1 MIKVVLQDGIKD
13 CGICSLL
20 SIIRYYGG
28 DVSKE
33 YLREITNTTKDGVS
47 FYMLIEAAK
56 SLGFEAIGMNGELD
70 ELNVNNLPCIAH
82 FIVNKNYKHFV
93 VIYNID
99 FKNKYITIM
108 DPAKGK
114 KVLSFSEFNLSSS
127 NNYIFLKP
135 IKKLP
140 VFKNKHIIFKTIINY
155 FKHNKIIYILILFLI
170 STSFILNIISSFSFK
185 YLLEYSINYKVI
197 NNIKNIFICLFIIY
211 LFKNLSNLFCNILL
225 SKWILI
231 FDQEI
236 TKTTFKQIILLPYLY
251 FKNRTTGEV
260 ISRFRDLSIIKNYIS
275 KFVSSFIID
284 FFSIIIFL
292 YIMYLYQIK
301 IFIIILIF
309 SLLFFLLFIFYSKRK
324 KRIIV
329 KYNRNQDIV
338 NSFLVESISNVDTIK
353 GSHLEKRLSDVFII
367 KYKNMLNVLYKYS
380 FYNVLMDFIKN
391 NYFDLLSLIIYSFGS
406 YLVIKNSISLSNI
419 IIYQSFFT
427 YYINA
432 YMRLINVIGEHNE
445 YLVSK
450 SRVEDLFLL
459 NEESFIHNFYYLSY
473 NMIGDIKFNNFS
485 YKIGSR
491 LLFNKCNL
499 IIKEGER
506 ILISG
511 ESGCGKSTLVK
522 ILMRYIEVPFGM
534 VSINNIDI
542 NHYHLENIR
551 SNICYVTSNEYLFTD
566 SIRNN
571 ICLNKEINEEEFFKI
586 TNICMVN
593 DLVNN
598 SDLGYDKL
606 IEENGFNFSNGE
618 RQRIILARS
627 LVKNSNI
634 YIFDEA
640 LGNIDIDREK
650 KILNGIFEYLK
661 GKIVIVISHRFNN
674 KKLFDRVIK
683 IKDGNIIEL

>member
-28 DVSKE
+28 EVSKE

-56 SLGFEAIGMNGELD
+56 KLGFEAIGMSGEF
-70 ELNVNNLPCIAH
+70 EEITVNNLPCIAH

-99 FKNKYITIM
+99 FKNNNITIM

-114 KVLSFSEFNLSSS
+114 RVLSFSEFKLSSS

-140 VFKNKHIIFKTIINY
+140 VFKNKNIIYKTIINY
-155 FKHNKIIYILILFLI
+155 FKNNKIIYIFILFLI
-170 STSFILNIISSFSFK
+170 ISSFILNIISSFSFK
-185 YLLEYSINYKVI
+185 YLLEYSINYNVI

-211 LFKNLSNLFCNILL
+211 LFKNFSNLFCNILL
-225 SKWILI
+225 SKLILI
-231 FDQEI
+231 FDQDI
-236 TKTTFKQIILLPYLY
+236 TKITFKQIVLLPYLY
-251 FKNRTTGEV
+251 FKNRTTGEI
-260 ISRFRDLSIIKNYIS
+260 ISRFRDLNVIRNFIS
-275 KFVSSFIID
+275 KFISVFIID

-301 IFIIILIF
+301 LFLIIFICSLVFIL
-309 SLLFFLLFIFYSKRK
+309 FYIYYSNKK
-324 KRIIV
+324 KRIVIRLN
-329 KYNRNQDIV
+329 KNQDIV
-338 NSFLVESISNVDTIK
+338 NSYLVESISNVDTVK
-353 GSHLEKRLSDVFII
+353 GSHLEKRLLDMFII
-367 KYKNMLNVLYKYS
+367 KYKNMLNSLYKYNS
-380 FYNVLMDFIKN
+380 YNIVMDFVKN
-391 NYFDLLSLIIYSFGS
+391 NYFDLLVLIIYSFGS
-406 YLVIKNSISLSNI
+406 YLIISNSISLSNI

-427 YYINA
+427 YYINSFI
-432 YMRLINVIGEHNE
+432 RLIGVIGEYNE

-450 SRVEDLFLL
+450 NRVEDLFLL
-459 NEESFIHNFYYLSY
+459 NEESFIHNYYYLSY
-473 NMIGDIKFNNFS
+473 DLIGDIKFNNFS

-491 LLFNKCNL
+491 LLFNNCNL
-499 IIKEGER
+499 VIKEGER

-522 ILMRYIEVPFGM
+522 ILMRYIEIPYGM
-534 VSINNIDI
+534 VSINGIDI

-566 SIRNN
+566 SIKNN
-571 ICLNKEINEEEFFKI
+571 ICLNKEINEEEFLKI
-586 TNICMVN
+586 TKICMVD
-593 DLVNN
+593 DLVND
-598 SDLGYDKL
+598 DLGYDKL
-606 IEENGFNFSNGE
+606 VEENGFNFSNGE

-650 KILNGIFEYLK
+650 KILSNIFDYLK
-661 GKIVIVISHRFNN
+661 DKIVIVISHRFNN

-683 IKDGNIIEL
+683 IKDGNIIEV

>member
-28 DVSKE
+28 EVSKE

-56 SLGFEAIGMNGELD
+56 KLGFEAIGMSGEF
-70 ELNVNNLPCIAH
+70 EEITVNNLPCIAH

-99 FKNKYITIM
+99 FKNNNITIM

-114 KVLSFSEFNLSSS
+114 RVLSFSEFKLSSS

-140 VFKNKHIIFKTIINY
+140 VFKNKNIIYKTIINY
-155 FKHNKIIYILILFLI
+155 FKNNKIIYIFILFLI
-170 STSFILNIISSFSFK
+170 ISSFILNIISSFSFK
-185 YLLEYSINYKVI
+185 YLLEYSINYNVI

-211 LFKNLSNLFCNILL
+211 LFKNFSNLFCNILL
-225 SKWILI
+225 SKLILI
-231 FDQEI
+231 FDQDI
-236 TKTTFKQIILLPYLY
+236 TKITFKQIVLLPYLY
-251 FKNRTTGEV
+251 FKNRTTGEI
-260 ISRFRDLSIIKNYIS
+260 ISRFRDLNVIRNFIS
-275 KFVSSFIID
+275 KFISVFIID

-301 IFIIILIF
+301 LFLIIFICSLVFILVYIY
-309 SLLFFLLFIFYSKRK
+309 YSNKK
-324 KRIIV
+324 KRIVI
-329 KYNRNQDIV
+329 KLNRNQDIV
-338 NSFLVESISNVDTIK
+338 NSYLVESISNVDTVK
-353 GSHLEKRLSDVFII
+353 GSHLEKRLLDMFII
-367 KYKNMLNVLYKYS
+367 KYKNMLNSLYKYNS
-380 FYNVLMDFIKN
+380 YNIVMDFVKN
-391 NYFDLLSLIIYSFGS
+391 NYFDLLVLIIYSFGS
-406 YLVIKNSISLSNI
+406 YLIISNSISLSNI

-427 YYINA
+427 YYINSFI
-432 YMRLINVIGEHNE
+432 RLIGVIGEYNE

-450 SRVEDLFLL
+450 NRVEDLFLL
-459 NEESFIHNFYYLSY
+459 NEESFIHNYYYLSY
-473 NMIGDIKFNNFS
+473 DLIGDIKFNNFS

-491 LLFNKCNL
+491 LLFNNCNL
-499 IIKEGER
+499 VIKEGER

-522 ILMRYIEVPFGM
+522 ILMRYIEIPYGM
-534 VSINNIDI
+534 VSINGIDI

-566 SIRNN
+566 SIKNN
-571 ICLNKEINEEEFFKI
+571 ICLNKEINEEEFLKI
-586 TNICMVN
+586 TKICMVD
-593 DLVNN
+593 DLVND
-598 SDLGYDKL
+598 DLGYDKL
-606 IEENGFNFSNGE
+606 VEENGFNFSNGE

-650 KILNGIFEYLK
+650 KILSNIFDYLK
-661 GKIVIVISHRFNN
+661 DKIVIVISHRFNN

-683 IKDGNIIEL
+683 IKDGNIIEI

>member
-33 YLREITNTTKDGVS
+33 YLREVTNTTKDGVS

-56 SLGFEAIGMNGELD
+56 KIGFDAIGMSGELD
-70 ELNVNNLPCIAH
+70 DIDVNNLPCIAH

-99 FKNKYITIM
+99 FKNNNITIM

-114 KVLSFSEFNLSSS
+114 KIISFSEFNLSSS
-127 NNYIFLKP
+127 KNYIFLKP

-140 VFKNKHIIFKTIINY
+140 IIKNKHIILNTIINY
-155 FKHNKIIYILILFLI
+155 FKNNKFIFILIIFLI
-170 STSFILNIISSFSFK
+170 STSFIFNIISSFSFK

-197 NNIKNIFICLFIIY
+197 NNIKNIFTCLVIIC

-225 SKWILI
+225 SKWTLI

-236 TKTTFKQIILLPYLY
+236 TKTTFRQIILLPYLY

-260 ISRFRDLSIIKNYIS
+260 ISRFRDLNIIKNYIS
-275 KFVSSFIID
+275 KLVSSFIID

-292 YIMYLYQIK
+292 YIMYLYQTK
-301 IFIIILIF
+301 IFIIIIIC
-309 SLLFFLLFIFYSKRK
+309 SLLFVFIFTYYSRRK

-329 KYNRNQDIV
+329 RYNKNQDIV
-338 NSFLVESISNVDTIK
+338 NSFLVEAISNVDTIK
-353 GSHLEKRLSDVFII
+353 GSHLEKRLSDLFII
-367 KYKNMLNVLYKYS
+367 KYKNMLNILYKYNT
-380 FYNVLMDFIKN
+380 YNVIIDFIKN
-391 NYFDLLSLIIYSFGS
+391 NYFDLLTLIIYSFGS
-406 YLVIKNSISLSNI
+406 YLVITNNTSLSNI

-427 YYINA
+427 YYINS
-432 YMRLINVIGEHNE
+432 YIRLIGVIGEYNE

-459 NEESFIHNFYYLSY
+459 SEESFVHNFYYLSY
-473 NMIGDIKFNNFS
+473 NLIGDIKFNNFN

-491 LLFNKCNL
+491 VLFNNCSL
-499 IIKEGER
+499 LIKEGER

-522 ILMRYIEVPFGM
+522 ILMRYLEVPFGM
-534 VSINNIDI
+534 VSISGIDI

-571 ICLNKEINEEEFFKI
+571 ICLNKEINEEEFLKI

-593 DLVNN
+593 DLVD
-598 SDLGYDKL
+598 DLGYDKL

-650 KILNGIFEYLK
+650 KILSGIFDYLK

-683 IKDGNIIEL
+683 IKDGIIIEL

>member
-28 DVSKE
+28 EVSKE

-56 SLGFEAIGMNGELD
+56 KLGFEAIGMSGEF
-70 ELNVNNLPCIAH
+70 EEITVNNLPCIAH

-99 FKNKYITIM
+99 LKNNNISIM

-114 KVLSFSEFNLSSS
+114 RVLSFSEFKLSSS

-140 VFKNKHIIFKTIINY
+140 VFKNKNIIYKTIINY
-155 FKHNKIIYILILFLI
+155 FKNNKIIYIFILFLI
-170 STSFILNIISSFSFK
+170 ISSFILNIISSFSFK
-185 YLLEYSINYKVI
+185 YLLEYSINYNVI

-211 LFKNLSNLFCNILL
+211 LFKNFSNLFCNILL
-225 SKWILI
+225 SKLILI
-231 FDQEI
+231 FDQDI
-236 TKTTFKQIILLPYLY
+236 TKITFKQIVLLPYLY
-251 FKNRTTGEV
+251 FKNRTTGEI
-260 ISRFRDLSIIKNYIS
+260 ISRFRDLNVIRNFIS
-275 KFVSSFIID
+275 KFISVFIID

-301 IFIIILIF
+301 LFLIIFICSLVFILVYIY
-309 SLLFFLLFIFYSKRK
+309 YSNKK
-324 KRIIV
+324 KRIVIRLN
-329 KYNRNQDIV
+329 KNQDIV
-338 NSFLVESISNVDTIK
+338 NSYLVESISNVDTVK
-353 GSHLEKRLSDVFII
+353 GSHLEKRLLDMFII
-367 KYKNMLNVLYKYS
+367 KYKNMLNSLYKYNS
-380 FYNVLMDFIKN
+380 YNIVMDFVKN
-391 NYFDLLSLIIYSFGS
+391 NYFDLLVLIIYSFGS
-406 YLVIKNSISLSNI
+406 YLIISNSISLSNI

-427 YYINA
+427 YYINSFI
-432 YMRLINVIGEHNE
+432 RLIGVIGEYNE

-450 SRVEDLFLL
+450 NRVEDLFLL
-459 NEESFIHNFYYLSY
+459 NEESFIHNYYYLSY
-473 NMIGDIKFNNFS
+473 DLIGDIKFNNFS

-491 LLFNKCNL
+491 LLFNNCNL
-499 IIKEGER
+499 VIKEGER

-522 ILMRYIEVPFGM
+522 ILMRYIEIPYGM
-534 VSINNIDI
+534 VSINGIDI

-566 SIRNN
+566 SIKNN
-571 ICLNKEINEEEFFKI
+571 ICLNKEINEEEFLKI
-586 TNICMVN
+586 TKICMVD
-593 DLVNN
+593 DLVND
-598 SDLGYDKL
+598 DLGYDKL
-606 IEENGFNFSNGE
+606 VEENGFNFSNGE

-650 KILNGIFEYLK
+650 KILSNIFDYLK
-661 GKIVIVISHRFNN
+661 DKIVIVISHRFNN

-683 IKDGNIIEL
+683 IKDGNIIEV

>member
-47 FYMLIEAAK
+47 FYMLIDAAK
-56 SLGFEAIGMNGELD
+56 SLGFEAIGMSGDLD
-70 ELNVNNLPCIAH
+70 DINVNNLPCIAH

-99 FKNKYITIM
+99 FKKNTIIIM

-114 KVLSFSEFNLSSS
+114 RILSFSEFKLSSS
-127 NNYIFLKP
+127 NNFIFLKP

-140 VFKNKHIIFKTIINY
+140 IIKNKNIIFKTIINY
-155 FKHNKIIYILILFLI
+155 FKSNKIIYIIILFLI
-170 STSFILNIISSFSFK
+170 SSSFILNIISSFSFK
-185 YLLEYSINYKVI
+185 YLLEYSINYKVV
-197 NNIKNIFICLFIIY
+197 NNIRNIFVSLIIIII
-211 LFKNLSNLFCNILL
+211 FKNFSNLFCNILL
-225 SKWILI
+225 SKTILI

-236 TKTTFKQIILLPYLY
+236 TKISFKQIVLLPYLY

-260 ISRFRDLSIIKNYIS
+260 ISRFRDLNIIRNFIS
-275 KFVSSFIID
+275 KFISVFIID

-292 YIMYLYQIK
+292 YIMYSYQK
-301 IFIIILIF
+301 KLFFIILVCSIF
-309 SLLFFLLFIFYSKRK
+309 FIICYIYYSDKK
-324 KRIIV
+324 KRIVI
-329 KYNRNQDIV
+329 KLNMNQDKV
-338 NSFLVESISNVDTIK
+338 NSYLIESISNVDTVK
-353 GSHLEKRLSDVFII
+353 GSHLEKRLCDVFII
-367 KYKNMLNVLYKYS
+367 KYKNMLNTLYKYNN
-380 FYNVLMDFIKN
+380 FNITMDFIKN
-391 NYFDLLSLIIYSFGS
+391 NYFDLLIIIIYSFGS
-406 YLVIKNSISLSNI
+406 YLIITNDISLSNI

-427 YYINA
+427 YYINSFI
-432 YMRLINVIGEHNE
+432 RLIGVVGEYNE

-459 NEESFIHNFYYLSY
+459 NEESFIHNYYYLSY
-473 NMIGDIKFNNFS
+473 DLIGDIKFKDFS

-491 LLFNKCNL
+491 LLFDNCNL
-499 IIKEGER
+499 VIKEGER

-522 ILMRYIEVPFGM
+522 ILMRYIEIPYGS
-534 VSINNIDI
+534 VSINDIDI

-551 SNICYVTSNEYLFTD
+551 SNICFVSSNEYLFTD
-566 SIRNN
+566 SLRNN
-571 ICLNKEINEEEFFKI
+571 ICLNKEINEEEFLKI
-586 TNICMVN
+586 TKICMVD
-593 DLVNN
+593 DLVN
-598 SDLGYDKL
+598 DELGYDRL

-618 RQRIILARS
+618 KQRIILARS

-634 YIFDEA
+634 YILDEA

-650 KILNGIFEYLK
+650 KILSGIFDYLS

-683 IKDGNIIEL
+683 IKDGHIIEL